1 MLRRTAISA
10 LWFVSILLMHEL
22 AWSLFGSPRPL
33 GPILGIV
40 AASLVWLDPFGQF
53 HSSPT
58 PSLRN
63 VAAKPLVADTRLV
76 SR

>member
-22 AWSLFGSPRPL
+22 AWSIFGSPRPL

-40 AASLVWLDPFGQF
+40 AASFVWLDPFGQF
-53 HSSPT
+53 HTSRFPT
-58 PSLRN
+58 LR
-63 VAAKPLVADTRLV
+63 VTAKPLVPDTRLV